1 MRCLL
6 MQAAPLLSS
15 RASVTNGWR
24 SLPAGDAKLGKPL
37 SHGDVT
43 PPADDA
49 CVVETLGRA
58 ESAMSAETAYFDAG
72 YPCNYGASSVHCLDS
87 ATLSCTGSPP
97 HVARAAFTNIG
108 GCKGIVS
115 RCPCLADSHG
125 PKVVL
130 TPACSGGRVHR
141 GHAVA
146 ALGRQRAGWTGMAGL
161 RQRF

>member
-72 YPCNYGASSVHCLDS
+72 YPCNYGASSVHCLDCCYAELYRVS
-87 ATLSCTGSPP
+87 TSCCQNGLHKHRWMQGHCFQMSL
-97 HVARAAFTNIG
+97 
-108 GCKGIVS
+108 
-115 RCPCLADSHG
+115 PC
-125 PKVVL
+125 
-130 TPACSGGRVHR
+130 
-141 GHAVA
+141 
-146 ALGRQRAGWTGMAGL
+146 
-161 RQRF
+161 